1 MLMEGNLMN
10 NDEMLTKQEADFKD
24 QILKMENESLSN
36 IVKTDDKVMVTKI
49 VKLYEESL
57 KK

>member
-1 MLMEGNLMN
+1 MN

-57 KK
+57 KKW